1 MLSLITGF
9 ARNKDCSVEPE
20 HCDVIFPG
28 LQYKEKNA
36 SSLTLPQMTERVKTL
51 HYYGDIK
58 LMTGHTILY
67 KIWKREVLKIK

>member
-1 MLSLITGF
+1 
-9 ARNKDCSVEPE
+9 
-20 HCDVIFPG
+20 
-28 LQYKEKNA
+28 
-36 SSLTLPQMTERVKTL
+36 MTERVKTL